1 MDRRIIVPMVGITCG
16 AGDPCS
22 PPLLLAP
29 SWGLNQSIRPSPN
42 SSPGHLDREA
52 AQRNGSFVLPAVKW
66 VAVNRL
72 QLYAGAL
79 TFLRVLPANREKK
92 ESRRADSNR

>member
-1 MDRRIIVPMVGITCG
+1 MKE
-16 AGDPCS
+16 
-22 PPLLLAP
+22 
-29 SWGLNQSIRPSPN
+29 SIRPSPN

-52 AQRNGSFVLPAVKW
+52 AQQNGSFVLPAVKR

-72 QLYAGAL
+72 QLYAGTL
-79 TFLRVLPANREKK
+79 TFLCVLPANREKN